1 MIVDSSFSKYIV
13 LADDSI
19 SAAFAKINN
28 NKSRI
33 VFVVAESGIF
43 LGSFTDGDFR
53 RWAANSTH
61 IDLTIPVSELMNKDA
76 IYASHDLPK
85 KNIHTLLSSKITAVP
100 ILDDH
105 FRIVAVAS
113 SLEPALNIGSK
124 YISEN
129 SPCFII
135 AEIGNNHNGSIDL
148 AFELIDHA
156 HYAGADSAKF
166 QMRDMKSLYSNSG
179 ESDDISSDLGTQYT
193 LDLLERFQLTDEELL
208 GALIIQKKKG

>member
-85 KNIHTLLSSKITAVP
+85 KIF
-100 ILDDH
+100 IL
-105 FRIVAVAS
+105 F
-113 SLEPALNIGSK
+113 
-124 YISEN
+124 
-129 SPCFII
+129 
-135 AEIGNNHNGSIDL
+135 
-148 AFELIDHA
+148 
-156 HYAGADSAKF
+156 
-166 QMRDMKSLYSNSG
+166 
-179 ESDDISSDLGTQYT
+179 
-193 LDLLERFQLTDEELL
+193 
-208 GALIIQKKKG
+208 